1 MLWINLILFC
11 VYFCCFYPAFGI
23 KSIVRAS
30 NKLLIWEYKKVSL
43 FVALYKVATEN
54 NTKFTHETRY

>member
-1 MLWINLILFC
+1 MLWINLILFSA
-11 VYFCCFYPAFGI
+11 YFCCFFPAFGI

-43 FVALYKVATEN
+43 VVALYKVATEN
-54 NTKFTHETRY
+54 NTSFARIPRY